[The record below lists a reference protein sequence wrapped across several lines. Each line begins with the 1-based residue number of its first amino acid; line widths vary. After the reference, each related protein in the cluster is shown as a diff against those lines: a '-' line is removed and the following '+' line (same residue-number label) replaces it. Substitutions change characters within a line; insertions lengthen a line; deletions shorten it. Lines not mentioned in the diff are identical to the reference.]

1 MNQSDFN
8 LHCQNLIDEAEKI
21 RNAKQPEYT
30 KLSADVLA
38 NFKNSG
44 KNLDVPA
51 LYVWSIFMD
60 KQLSSVQAHIKNPNL
75 ERAEPI
81 ESRYADLYN
90 YVLLGYALFKEL
102 EDKDSII

>member
-1 MNQSDFN
+1 MTDHDFK
-8 LHCQNLIDEAEKI
+8 LHCQNLIDEAQKI
-21 RNAKQPEYT
+21 RDAKQPEYT
-30 KLSADVLA
+30 KMSEDVLA

-81 ESRYADLYN
+81 ESRFADLYN
-90 YVLLGYALFKEL
+90 YILLGYALFKEK
-102 EDKDSII
+102 EDHGSII

>member
-44 KNLDVPA
+44 NNLDVPA

-60 KQLSSVQAHIKNPNL
+60 KHLSSVQAHIKNPNL

-81 ESRYADLYN
+81 ESRFADLYN